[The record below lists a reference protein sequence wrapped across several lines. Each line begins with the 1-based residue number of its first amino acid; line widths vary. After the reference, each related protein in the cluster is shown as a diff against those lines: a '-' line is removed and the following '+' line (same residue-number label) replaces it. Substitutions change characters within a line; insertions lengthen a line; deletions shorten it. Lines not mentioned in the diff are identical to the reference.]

1 MIQAQIQME
10 HVSGC
15 AFKLSPD
22 FCVFPFS
29 QAVGALGGHWVTSV
43 CHAVQ
48 LSCSLKLLWPS
59 EHAFVGTRETEL
71 QQDTEKKGKVT
82 FHGLSKL
89 TTHLHSHTWMYH
101 KCAFP
106 HVILTQHWGQWWPLS
121 RCSLQHLG
129 SFWLEREHCFLER
142 CCLSPGSY
150 CVIFCFILHISA
162 FLLVIVRANVSVCA
176 FFLCIHLFLLSVSP
190 VTLSNFC
197 SYKLTQC
204 CSNIPSPS
212 AAEIPPWDVWS
223 RWQLQLEASQAQTG
237 HDLPVH
243 IYRGAS
249 QCVGW
254 RKEMCSIQLV
264 LCLYS
269 CKHNSLLTWKG
280 ALEDHS
286 QCAFGWESMQMQGMR
301 C

>member
-176 FFLCIHLFLLSVSP
+176 FLCIHLFLLSVSP
-190 VTLSNFC
+190 VTLSN
-197 SYKLTQC
+197 
-204 CSNIPSPS
+204 S
-212 AAEIPPWDVWS
+212 APISWHSVAV
-223 RWQLQLEASQAQTG
+223 T
-237 HDLPVH
+237 
-243 IYRGAS
+243 
-249 QCVGW
+249 
-254 RKEMCSIQLV
+254 
-264 LCLYS
+264 
-269 CKHNSLLTWKG
+269 SLLHQQLKYLHEMYGPGGSCSWRHPRPK
-280 ALEDHS
+280 
-286 QCAFGWESMQMQGMR
+286 QGMTCQSTFTVGPHSVWDGEKR
-301 C
+301 CVPYS

>member
-1 MIQAQIQME
+1 MCISTRNPDPALRAVVTTQQVLPTA
-10 HVSGC
+10 SG
-15 AFKLSPD
+15 
-22 FCVFPFS
+22 
-29 QAVGALGGHWVTSV
+29 
-43 CHAVQ
+43 
-48 LSCSLKLLWPS
+48 
-59 EHAFVGTRETEL
+59 
-71 QQDTEKKGKVT
+71 
-82 FHGLSKL
+82 
-89 TTHLHSHTWMYH
+89 
-101 KCAFP
+101 
-106 HVILTQHWGQWWPLS
+106 
-121 RCSLQHLG
+121 
-129 SFWLEREHCFLER
+129 
-142 CCLSPGSY
+142 
-150 CVIFCFILHISA
+150 
-162 FLLVIVRANVSVCA
+162 FLLVGKRALFFGEMLLVSRILLCDILLHLAYLSLSSSNCACKRFCVC
-176 FFLCIHLFLLSVSP
+176 FFMYPSIPIISLP
-190 VTLSNFC
+190 SNSQQFC